1 MGAERHGGEKIS
13 TMSAVSA
20 MSAGRVRNAG
30 IKKEKGK
37 RKKEKGERMGAVSV
51 VSELVYLST
60 MKWFATMIIA
70 SRAAVKP

>member
-1 MGAERHGGEKIS
+1 
-13 TMSAVSA
+13 MSAVSA